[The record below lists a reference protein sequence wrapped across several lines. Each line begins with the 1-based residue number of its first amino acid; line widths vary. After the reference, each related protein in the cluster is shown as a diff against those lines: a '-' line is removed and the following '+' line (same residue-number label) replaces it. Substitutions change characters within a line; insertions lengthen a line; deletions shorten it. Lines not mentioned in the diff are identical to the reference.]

1 MATLII
7 MCIVYIL
14 VTSSCITYALCE
26 IDRLDN
32 EIASLKKEAETS
44 QKQDS
49 TTANYEIKKLED
61 NENE

>member
-1 MATLII
+1 MITLII

-14 VTSSCITYALCE
+14 VSSSCITYALVE
-26 IDRLDN
+26 IDRLNN
-32 EIASLKKEAETS
+32 EITNLRKEAKTS
-44 QKQDS
+44 QKQDN